1 MSEYSISYNMD
12 TGDIMNCLPESEK
25 VNFVYECFECLELYQ
40 QQDFIESL
48 DADEVVDLRGED
60 EIIYELEMRG
70 YKITKD
76 GSEGI

>member
-1 MSEYSISYNMD
+1 MSEYRIYNDLD
-12 TGDIMNCLPESEK
+12 TGDIMDCLSESEK

-48 DADEVVDLRGED
+48 GADEVIDLRGED

-76 GSEGI
+76 E

>member
-1 MSEYSISYNMD
+1 MSEYRIYNDMD
-12 TGDIMNCLPESEK
+12 TGDIMDCLPNSEK
-25 VNFVYECFECLELYQ
+25 VNFVYDCFECLELYQ

-48 DADEVVDLRGED
+48 GADEVIDQLGED

-76 GSEGI
+76 GSKGI

>member
-12 TGDIMNCLPESEK
+12 AGDIMNCLSESEK

-48 DADEVVDLRGED
+48 GADEVVDLRGED

-76 GSEGI
+76 GSKGI

>member
-1 MSEYSISYNMD
+1 MSEYRIYNDMD
-12 TGDIMNCLPESEK
+12 TGDIMDCLSNSEK

-48 DADEVVDLRGED
+48 GADEVIDLRGED

-76 GSEGI
+76 

>member
-12 TGDIMNCLPESEK
+12 TGDIMNCLSESEK

-48 DADEVVDLRGED
+48 CADEIVEHLSDEDLIEELELRGY
-60 EIIYELEMRG
+60 I
-70 YKITKD
+70 ITKD
-76 GSEGI
+76 GSEDI